1 MFVLMAFFIFIQ
13 RRTWKKRVIFLHG
26 KTKRKVGI
34 ILENHFVFV
43 IPHFQSIFKKSKKQ
57 KEISKNMFSAAHFI
71 HLRAYFIILT
81 IFIYLISFYK
91 KKKSMG
97 ETQQGKKKTKIN
109 FNYKLKERKTLG
121 SLEGCPKTNHTE
133 SQVCWAGTKHFS
145 AL

>member
-1 MFVLMAFFIFIQ
+1 MSFLPGKKIIFPFFFMFVLMAFFIFIQ

-81 IFIYLISFYK
+81 IFLYLISFYK
-91 KKKSMG
+91 KKING
-97 ETQQGKKKTKIN
+97 RNTTRKKK
-109 FNYKLKERKTLG
+109 G
-121 SLEGCPKTNHTE
+121 PK
-133 SQVCWAGTKHFS
+133 
-145 AL
+145 